1 MRSLDI
7 LSLKPVE
14 PSLELVLL
22 LLIVVTVTEYY
33 VLFVK
38 SISLINNT
46 KVGTFIS
53 VLKQ

>member
-7 LSLKPVE
+7 LSLKPLE
-14 PSLELVLL
+14 PSLELVL